1 MVTIY
6 HLDLGPGDEQQ
17 KQMDKSQV
25 SPLQDAQWFDPNS
38 EQPHMDKL
46 LLKSGPHMV
55 NHG

>member
-1 MVTIY
+1 
-6 HLDLGPGDEQQ
+6 LDLGPGDEQQ